1 MLTNLVFIF
10 FPPAGNL
17 KSPLYNL
24 VPMEPSQQVNSC
36 AGESSC
42 ELRIS
47 FHMPQNG
54 LLSTQLLTEALPQA
68 ISQMAPQAGPQPCAQ
83 PIPQLTPQLP
93 QQITQQFP
101 PRMPQSSAQ
110 PAHQSVPQPVA
121 PLLAPRPVPQPQ
133 LEAQP
138 AGLHLFGPQP
148 VGPQADTP
156 QLPLRTMEE
165 FRRCELALRS
175 ESAQANMLAR
185 LSSLGGN
192 SLKDTTRIIMER
204 TLRKDVQCR
213 FSLLGRRPP
222 KLAFRGTR
230 LCTAIIGMVFTVVRA
245 RTKMDIVDIERC
257 ISRYLAGAADREG
270 GRRQRH
276 DK

>member
-1 MLTNLVFIF
+1 
-10 FPPAGNL
+10 
-17 KSPLYNL
+17 
-24 VPMEPSQQVNSC
+24 
-36 AGESSC
+36 
-42 ELRIS
+42 
-47 FHMPQNG
+47 MPQNG
-54 LLSTQLLTEALPQA
+54 LLSTPQLLAEALPQA
-68 ISQMAPQAGPQPCAQ
+68 ISQMAPQACPQPCAQ
-83 PIPQLTPQLP
+83 PVPQLAPQLP
-93 QQITQQFP
+93 RQITQQFP
-101 PRMPQSSAQ
+101 PGMPQPSAQ
-110 PAHQSVPQPVA
+110 PVHRSVPQPVA
-121 PLLAPRPVPQPQ
+121 PLLAPQPMPHPQ

-138 AGLHLFGPQP
+138 AGLHLFGSQPAGPQP
-148 VGPQADTP
+148 GAP

-165 FRRCELALRS
+165 FRRCELALLS
-175 ESAQANMLAR
+175 ESAHARMLAR

-192 SLKDTTRIIMER
+192 SLKDTARIIMER

-230 LCTAIIGMVFTVVRA
+230 LCTAIIAAVRA